1 MVTKL
6 SSIQEKFNNPWESNH
21 NPEKKSVRKLKRE
34 RNSNKRKSENKLKRK
49 KNNLEQRFWIN
60 YNKIN
65 RKLSTKREKE
75 CKPKM
80 MSMTKI
86 CNMIGSFVMTVARLS
101 INKRLTTNAKNVKT
115 TCYVRNVMTLSF
127 ISILY
132 IKQSFLSDSEHLSN
146 QSVQRYYQNYNHVK
160 HVDDV
165 FHKPSNISHAKTGP
179 RMSNFC
185 VIDAMIKAH

>member
-6 SSIQEKFNNPWESNH
+6 SNIQEKFNNLWESNH

-34 RNSNKRKSENKLKRK
+34 KNNNKRKSENKLKRK
-49 KNNLEQRFWIN
+49 KKNSEQRFWIN

-65 RKLSTKREKE
+65 RKPSTKREKK
-75 CKPKM
+75 CKLKM

-101 INKRLTTNAKNVKT
+101 INKRLTTNVKNAKT
-115 TCYVRNVMTLSF
+115 ICYVRTVMTLSF

-132 IKQSFLSDSEHLSN
+132 IKQ
-146 QSVQRYYQNYNHVK
+146 
-160 HVDDV
+160 
-165 FHKPSNISHAKTGP
+165 
-179 RMSNFC
+179 
-185 VIDAMIKAH
+185 